1 MTDVGTLV
9 QIERVEQLEKELAD
23 TRRAVARSLRFSR
36 ETAAV
41 SLREVAPKVRLTAAA
56 LSMIER
62 GQTWKTKTIRRVA
75 AVYEK
80 LNAA

>member
-9 QIERVEQLEKELAD
+9 QIERVEALEKELAD
-23 TRRAVARSLRFSR
+23 TRRSVARSLRVTR
-36 ETAAV
+36 ETSEL
-41 SLREVAPKVRLTAAA
+41 SLRDVAPKVRLTAAA

-75 AVYEK
+75 QVYEK
-80 LNAA
+80 LSAA